1 MIKDTVHT
9 IKIINKKELDVLDL
23 KVMSGT
29 FGKWIELNINKAR
42 KIKAIKKIVL
52 VYNKKDIKLAKSLK
66 LKNVKLIL
74 GGKNRQKSAFNALK

>member
-29 FGKWIELNINKAR
+29 FGKWIELNINKPR
-42 KIKAIKKIVL
+42 TQTSIMP
-52 VYNKKDIKLAKSLK
+52 SLE
-66 LKNVKLIL
+66 
-74 GGKNRQKSAFNALK
+74 SP